1 MKSIDQSIRQKH
13 DENLL
18 NKVKQKLEFN
28 TEVQL
33 TKKKTV
39 LFWPSMASAFLSI
52 IILVIA
58 IAFYLDTQFPKSGI
72 DTNLTPAQS
81 YLDDINGV
89 IDYIDSPISTMIF
102 IEGELTKI
110 SIYYAVYDDGDSYVN
125 LLLFDIVSS
134 NEIMLTISIKSNG
147 ETVLSYNHSY
157 NNQSTRFY
165 YVIFSEDDIK
175 VQIDIDD
182 ESQIQEFNLDLFN
195 EYLNNI

>member
-89 IDYIDSPISTMIF
+89 TDYIDSPISTMIF

-110 SIYYAVYDDGDSYVN
+110 GRASCRERIKMK
-125 LLLFDIVSS
+125 
-134 NEIMLTISIKSNG
+134 EIDVPK
-147 ETVLSYNHSY
+147 
-157 NNQSTRFY
+157 
-165 YVIFSEDDIK
+165 K
-175 VQIDIDD
+175 
-182 ESQIQEFNLDLFN
+182 
-195 EYLNNI
+195 